1 VNVRM
6 AGGSVVHRFYRQPHL
21 RSQQL
26 SPATGRSTLPVA
38 SDRLARAHRR
48 WRQAHLG
55 GLPLAT
61 GCVTAGVAGDTLILR
76 YYLLDRDEPRRPGTG
91 VGLGPRS
98 QRCWRRGQVR

>member
-1 VNVRM
+1 MNVRT
-6 AGGSVVHRFYRQPHL
+6 AGGSVVHRSYRQPHL

-61 GCVTAGVAGDTLILR
+61 GC
-76 YYLLDRDEPRRPGTG
+76 
-91 VGLGPRS
+91 GPPPS
-98 QRCWRRGQVR
+98 LAT

>member
-1 VNVRM
+1 M
-6 AGGSVVHRFYRQPHL
+6 AGGSVVHRSYHQPHL

-61 GCVTAGVAGDTLILR
+61 GCGTEAVAGDTLILR
-76 YYLLDRDEPRRPGTG
+76 YYLLDREDE
-91 VGLGPRS
+91 
-98 QRCWRRGQVR
+98 RRGRRGRSILLRTDSALRTAPNKYMY